1 MDVLRC
7 MEMTKRARM
16 GVYSRSGRSVL
27 RHGNTDAAEQMHDKE
42 RIICEITQHSKS
54 T

>member
-7 MEMTKRARM
+7 TEMMKRARM

-27 RHGNTDAAEQMHDKE
+27 GHENTDEMHDKE